1 MKVIE
6 VIIGIRV
13 RGCQRNELSGGGGFS
28 ESEAFS

>member
-13 RGCQRNELSGGGGFS
+13 RGCQRNELSGERGFS